1 MDNKHDGSKLIGRRQ
16 ALQLFGV
23 GLGAAGGLV
32 FFGGCKKGGES
43 GGGQACAEMGSPD
56 DKARTLRTQL
66 KYMDKSEFPDKT
78 CKVCLQYEEGKF
90 GADCGGCKLFGGG
103 VKPEGHC
110 LSFAPKSAVAPAGG
124 TPGAQPPAPA
134 PAGGAAPAGQ
144 PAKPPG

>member
-1 MDNKHDGSKLIGRRQ
+1 MDNKRDGSKLIGRRQ

-32 FFGGCKKGGES
+32 FFGGCKKGGEQ
-43 GGGQACAEMGSPD
+43 GGGGGGGPACAEMGSPD
-56 DKARTLRTQL
+56 DKARQLRTSL
-66 KYMDKSEFPDKT
+66 KYTDKSEFPDKT

-124 TPGAQPPAPA
+124 AP
-134 PAGGAAPAGQ
+134 PAGGAAPAGE